1 VNRLKA
7 RVLHPKA
14 SMLLS
19 LVRRTMSP
27 VKDASGTYI
36 EILGKITTLTNVMI
50 LHMFFQSTRTSF
62 SVSLI
67 VILKHFKS
75 SAFLITTVSNIVTL
89 KASKTSAAGDTTG
102 TTSST
107 RETILLKPKRK
118 KQRLSLPIARD
129 TAKSRERSWSR
140 ASKKID

>member
-1 VNRLKA
+1 MNRLKA
-7 RVLHPKA
+7 HVLHPKA

-19 LVRRTMSP
+19 LVRKTISP

-36 EILGKITTLTNVMI
+36 EILGKITTLKNVMS

-62 SVSLI
+62 SVNLA
-67 VILKHFKS
+67 VILKLFKS

-107 RETILLKPKRK
+107 RETTSLERKRK
-118 KQRLSLPIARD
+118 
-129 TAKSRERSWSR
+129 E
-140 ASKKID
+140 

>member
-1 VNRLKA
+1 
-7 RVLHPKA
+7 
-14 SMLLS
+14 MLLS

-36 EILGKITTLTNVMI
+36 EILGKITTLKNVMI
-50 LHMFFQSTRTSF
+50 LGMFFQSIRTSF
-62 SVSLI
+62 SVSLV

-107 RETILLKPKRK
+107 RETISLKPK
-118 KQRLSLPIARD
+118 
-129 TAKSRERSWSR
+129 
-140 ASKKID
+140 SKK

>member
-1 VNRLKA
+1 M
-7 RVLHPKA
+7 LHPKA

-62 SVSLI
+62 SVSLV

-118 KQRLSLPIARD
+118 EQRLSLPTARD
-129 TAKSRERSWSR
+129 TANRRERSWSR
-140 ASKKID
+140 ASKKIDKSL